1 MRSPRQPPKP
11 HTWKVSDGYELRG
24 RLWPP
29 SRPTSDSAIV
39 YLHGIQSHG
48 GWFEWSASLLA
59 SGGAPVLL
67 PDRRGSGLNAA
78 ARGDTPAA
86 QRWLDDL
93 DELADWAATEF
104 GVRRCAVVGV
114 SWGGK
119 LALAWALQR
128 PQRVSR
134 LLLIAPGLFPAVDVT
149 LLTRLRIGLALL
161 TAPRR
166 PFGIPLDDPAL
177 FTDSPEGR
185 AFIAGDPLKLTQAT
199 ARFFYESA
207 RLDRQLA
214 RTPAGTL
221 QPPVRLL
228 LAGRDRIICNE
239 STVAWLRRIAIQRP
253 EIHSDPDAAHTLEF
267 ELERTTLEEQ
277 LTLWLRT

>member
-1 MRSPRQPPKP
+1 MRTPRDPPEP
-11 HTWKVSDGYELRG
+11 YTWKVSDGYELRG
-24 RLWPP
+24 RLWP
-29 SRPTSDSAIV
+29 SSQPTSDSAIV

-59 SGGAPVLL
+59 SGGAPLLL

-78 ARGDTPAA
+78 ARGDTPGA

-104 GVRRCAVVGV
+104 DVRRCAVVGV

-134 LLLIAPGLFPAVDVT
+134 VLLIAPGLFPAVDVS
-149 LLTRLRIGLALL
+149 LFTRLRIGLALL
-161 TAPRR
+161 TAPQR
-166 PFGIPLDDPAL
+166 PFGIPLNDPAL

-185 AFIAGDPLKLTQAT
+185 AFIASDPLKLTQAT
-199 ARFFYESA
+199 ARFFFESA

-214 RTPAGTL
+214 RAPAGTL

-228 LAGRDRIICNE
+228 LAGRDRIIRNE
-239 STVAWLRRIAIQRP
+239 PTVAWLRRIAVQP
-253 EIHSDPDAAHTLEF
+253 PQIHIDPDAAHTLEF
-267 ELERTTLEEQ
+267 EAERTALAEQ
-277 LTLWLRT
+277 LTLWLRA